1 MTDTTHAIILP
12 STVHFKIPVS
22 VLMTANAFAVICPI
36 IAAYTCPDLYIKA
49 ASTRPS
55 KKA

>member
-22 VLMTANAFAVICPI
+22 VLITANAFAVI
-36 IAAYTCPDLYIKA
+36 YQ
-49 ASTRPS
+49 S
-55 KKA
+55 